1 MRLESMEAK
10 RTSKRCCPVRAF
22 HVPCI
27 LLFFLCSF
35 FVTSAV
41 GQQPPEI
48 EILSE
53 SPSEADLDRIEQWQ
67 DYLEHPIELNTASL
81 SLLRS
86 LPFLKEGE
94 PEALIAFRNAYQ
106 EFTAVTDLLWV
117 ENLARDRATELLP
130 FFYVKEPSVGR
141 FHRRQVDVLQR
152 ASFRATRGAKT
163 KKNTLGS
170 PLSLETRIDY
180 HAGDVLRLALRG
192 RKQPYEPFAT
202 RVNPYGYSSYAGFM
216 QTTFSG
222 KWLERVVLGNFSYLA
237 GYGLTFSSSNYSF
250 PTQRPLSNQ
259 GDRYLPRGCFATP
272 TSATPFGLAVTS
284 GLGSSLLLTL
294 GFSYRPVNATYR
306 EQNGK
311 RLLRTVDIAGAF
323 DTPARQKWRN
333 TTRETLGVIDLK
345 WQRRHYSLGI
355 ASAYDY
361 FRDPFLAATS
371 STAELKLQS
380 QWRVGL
386 YGQYC
391 WKRFQCWGEFAQG
404 SLQSAGRWKKV
415 WARNSTLLAAEYATV
430 RYGTWSAELYHYGEE
445 NPSRYQRN
453 FSRVS
458 HPRGRWGAN
467 LYYNFWLLQGTQ
479 FAATYRFH
487 RGFLEKAWRHEVELA
502 ADRPFAAG
510 RSLFLR
516 YKTYY
521 RVPIYTMRHDVK
533 VRFSYPLTSA
543 FTAISQCQVA
553 VANPK
558 DRRGIAPPSI
568 FLSQRVDYRT
578 RSLTLALLV
587 AGFYGGAHPAVIYY
601 GEPSFRYTSPIHALR
616 KTGGHLVLLSHIRFA
631 KYWML
636 GCRMGGSFEPQ
647 PWRITTYDAQLQ
659 LAMAWK

>member
-1 MRLESMEAK
+1 MEAR
-10 RTSKRCCPVRAF
+10 RTSKEYSLIRAF
-22 HVPCI
+22 HVRCV

-35 FVTSAV
+35 FVASAV
-41 GQQPPEI
+41 GQQPPI
-48 EILSE
+48 EIPILLE
-53 SPSEADLDRIEQWQ
+53 VPSEADLDRIEQWQ

-81 SLLRS
+81 SFLRS

-130 FFYVKEPSVGR
+130 FFYVREPAVGV
-141 FHRRQVDVLQR
+141 FHRQQIDVLQR
-152 ASFRATRGAKT
+152 ASYRAVRGIKT

-202 RVNPYGYSSYAGFM
+202 RVNPYGYSSYAGFL
-216 QTTFSG
+216 QATLAWES
-222 KWLERVVLGNFSYLA
+222 LPRIVLGNFSYLA

-250 PTQRPLSNQ
+250 PTQRPLSYQ

-272 TSATPFGLAVTS
+272 TSATPFGVALTS
-284 GLGSSLLLTL
+284 SLGSSLLLTL
-294 GFSYRPVNATYR
+294 AFSNRPVNATYR
-306 EQNGK
+306 EQKGK
-311 RLLRTVDIAGAF
+311 RLLRTVDISGAF

-333 TTRETLGVIDLK
+333 TTRETLGVLDLK
-345 WQRRHYSLGI
+345 WQRQHYSLGI

-361 FRDPFLAATS
+361 FRDPFLASTTS
-371 STAELKLQS
+371 PTAELKLQS

-386 YGQYC
+386 YGQYR
-391 WKRFQCWGEFAQG
+391 WKRFKCWGEVAEG
-404 SLQSAGRWKKV
+404 NLQASERWANV
-415 WARNSTLLAAEYATV
+415 WERNSALLAAEYATV
-430 RYGTWSAELYHYGEE
+430 RYGTWSAELYRYGGG

-453 FSRVS
+453 FSRS
-458 HPRGRWGAN
+458 IHPRGRWGAN
-467 LYYNFWLLQGTQ
+467 LYYNFWSLQGTQ

-487 RGFLEKAWRHEVELA
+487 RGFLEKAWLHEVALS
-502 ADRPFAAG
+502 ADLLFAAG
-510 RSLFLR
+510 GSLFLR

-521 RVPIYTMRHDVK
+521 KAPVYALRHDVK

-543 FTAISQCQVA
+543 FSAISQCQVA

-558 DRRGIAPPSI
+558 DRRSAAPPSI
-568 FLSQRVDYRT
+568 FLSQRLDYRT
-578 RSLTLALLV
+578 PSLTIALLA

-601 GEPSFRYTSPIHALR
+601 GEPSFRYTSPIHTLR
-616 KTGGHLVLLSHIRFA
+616 KTGGRLVLLSHIRFA
-631 KYWML
+631 KYWTL
-636 GCRMGGSFEPQ
+636 GCRLGGSFEPY